1 MRATRAA
8 ALAAERQRLGSRLW
22 KVGVLVRLITLL
34 NGLLLV
40 GTASYMVWREVS
52 LEEEEGSKEAGTKHS
67 PFEGMLP
74 DQVIEHL
81 PANVVLRT
89 VLRRSMAILAGVA
102 MIALEVWTAA
112 AEGATRA
119 ALGLA
124 FGPGGRFCLFCLAA
138 LLCAP
143 MVLSPPRPPPP
154 RPPPPRP
161 PPPRPPPPRPPPP
174 PRRAAAALPARL
186 CRRAS
191 STANPNPNPYPDPD
205 PDPDP
210 TLTAQMDLEH
220 SLEDG
225 YVSCGAVGVTLVA
238 GLLQALLLCCF
249 PAYRTHCVADLDKD
263 SPPSPPPTRAAR
275 LGPGPEPAPSLRL

>member
-1 MRATRAA
+1 MRADFFPFGHAVAAGTPVAASDRQMQVQDSNLAEPLVGSASAMEAGTKRGPMRATRAA

-154 RPPPPRP
+154 SPRGSADG
-161 PPPRPPPPRPPPP
+161 PR
-174 PRRAAAALPARL
+174 AQLTL
-186 CRRAS
+186 
-191 STANPNPNPYPDPD
+191 TLT
-205 PDPDP
+205 P
-210 TLTAQMDLEH
+210 TLTL
-220 SLEDG
+220 
-225 YVSCGAVGVTLVA
+225 TLT
-238 GLLQALLLCCF
+238 LTQ
-249 PAYRTHCVADLDKD
+249 P
-263 SPPSPPPTRAAR
+263 
-275 LGPGPEPAPSLRL
+275 